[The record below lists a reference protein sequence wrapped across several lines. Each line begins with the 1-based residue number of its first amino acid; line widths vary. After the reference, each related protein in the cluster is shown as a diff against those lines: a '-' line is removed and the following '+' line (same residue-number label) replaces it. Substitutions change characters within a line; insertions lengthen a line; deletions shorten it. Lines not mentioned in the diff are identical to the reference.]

1 MELWNFISLVWG
13 YVTPILIEFLGS
25 KVHGWGKVTL
35 AILFALISGF
45 IVATLENGLK
55 IANIEEILGFAA
67 AVFGAS
73 QIAWIA
79 TWKKILTG
87 K

>member
-13 YVTPILIEFLGS
+13 YVTPILIEFLGK

-55 IANIEEILGFAA
+55 IANI
-67 AVFGAS
+67 
-73 QIAWIA
+73 
-79 TWKKILTG
+79 KKILG
-87 K
+87 LPLLFLVLLKLLDCNLEENLDR